1 MPKNTAR
8 IGKDDEREIVKDL
21 EKRGYQARRQP
32 GSGNR
37 AVDLQGD
44 VVWLNSPVGRL
55 TIEAKYREIC
65 AWKTLDKWRA
75 GQDVLSLRCD
85 DRRKDQ
91 DGTRLVVMSWELFLD
106 LVGDKT
112 ELAVIGV
119 DMAAGPDY
127 SVEADI
133 DPTTGKIKR
142 VRKATWPKREIRSKG
157 FDKGHRPMRKPA

>member
-1 MPKNTAR
+1 MPKNTSR

-21 EKRGYQARRQP
+21 EKRGYRARRQP

-44 VVWLNSPVGRL
+44 VVWLDSPVGRL

-91 DGTRLVVMSWELFLD
+91 DGTRLAVMPWELFLD
-106 LVGDKT
+106 LVGERVEIPSVADVYGI
-112 ELAVIGV
+112 LA
-119 DMAAGPDY
+119 
-127 SVEADI
+127 
-133 DPTTGKIKR
+133 DPPRQK
-142 VRKATWPKREIRSKG
+142 PKRKIQSRGFSK
-157 FDKGHRPMRKPA
+157 DKRPMRGRA